1 MRDSFVRNETVEEY
15 ISSLPLKKTGKR
27 ARKKINPKS
36 WGEKRRRGGGFD
48 LVRCDLRW
56 KMEGKGREG
65 RGRFVKRTHLPG
77 TIKLYLDLAKGPFT
91 ILPGPAGAIY
101 RSK

>member
-15 ISSLPLKKTGKR
+15 ISFLPLEKR

-36 WGEKRRRGGGFD
+36 WGEKRRRGDGFD

-56 KMEGKGREG
+56 KMERKGREG
-65 RGRFVKRTHLPG
+65 ER
-77 TIKLYLDLAKGPFT
+77 
-91 ILPGPAGAIY
+91 AIC
-101 RSK
+101 

>member
-1 MRDSFVRNETVEEY
+1 MRDSFVRNKTVEEY
-15 ISSLPLKKTGKR
+15 ISSLPLKKTEKR

-36 WGEKRRRGGGFD
+36 WGEKRRRGDGFD

-65 RGRFVKRTHLPG
+65 ER
-77 TIKLYLDLAKGPFT
+77 
-91 ILPGPAGAIY
+91 AIC
-101 RSK
+101 

>member
-1 MRDSFVRNETVEEY
+1 MRDSFVRNKTVEEY
-15 ISSLPLKKTGKR
+15 ISSLPLEKR

-65 RGRFVKRTHLPG
+65 ER
-77 TIKLYLDLAKGPFT
+77 
-91 ILPGPAGAIY
+91 AIC
-101 RSK
+101 

>member
-1 MRDSFVRNETVEEY
+1 MRDSFVRNKTVEEY
-15 ISSLPLKKTGKR
+15 ISSLSLEKR

-36 WGEKRRRGGGFD
+36 WGEKRRRGDGFD

-65 RGRFVKRTHLPG
+65 ER
-77 TIKLYLDLAKGPFT
+77 
-91 ILPGPAGAIY
+91 AIC
-101 RSK
+101 